1 MGRNKRRGRP
11 VNGILVL
18 DKPPKA
24 SSNEALQEVK
34 RLYYAAKAGHTGSLD
49 PLATGLLPLC
59 FGEATKFSQFLLES
73 DKTYIST
80 FVFGAESTTGD
91 ADGELTEVG
100 GASGLEQAV
109 VEQALAEFEGEQEQL
124 PPMYSALKHNGERLY
139 ELARKGE
146 VVERQPRRVYIERA
160 ELLDFSAG
168 ERPRVEVLLQVSKG
182 TYIRSIA
189 TDLGEKLG
197 TAAYVDSLRRTQV
210 GPFLESHLVDMDE
223 LRLAYPRQHSLV

>member
-109 VEQALAEFEGEQEQL
+109 VEQALAECEGEQEQL
-124 PPMYSALKHNGERLY
+124 PPM
-139 ELARKGE
+139 
-146 VVERQPRRVYIERA
+146 
-160 ELLDFSAG
+160 
-168 ERPRVEVLLQVSKG
+168 
-182 TYIRSIA
+182 
-189 TDLGEKLG
+189 
-197 TAAYVDSLRRTQV
+197 
-210 GPFLESHLVDMDE
+210 
-223 LRLAYPRQHSLV
+223 